1 MKKRIVV
8 IAGLLLFALCGCG
21 PMALL
26 PVKVEE
32 NKSLDGYKYFYMN
45 GTGSTTSRSN
55 VGVNVGYGIYVTD
68 PDKTVNPGDFISGY
82 LMKQGFIRVAEI
94 LQPEETFI
102 VNFGEGGRRY
112 KYDGDD
118 LANQYAQ
125 EVILQFISAET
136 NEVICTIK
144 GEGIGSTQ
152 ADDIRNALQR
162 SLDAY
167 FKVENDDKEVR

>member
-1 MKKRIVV
+1 
-8 IAGLLLFALCGCG
+8 
-21 PMALL
+21 
-26 PVKVEE
+26 
-32 NKSLDGYKYFYMN
+32 
-45 GTGSTTSRSN
+45 
-55 VGVNVGYGIYVTD
+55 
-68 PDKTVNPGDFISGY
+68 
-82 LMKQGFIRVAEI
+82 MKQGFIRVAEI

>member
-1 MKKRIVV
+1 MRKYVVFIVT
-8 IAGLLLFALCGCG
+8 GLVLFLLNGCG
-21 PMALL
+21 MALL
-26 PVKVEE
+26 PVSVEGSR
-32 NKSLDGYKYFYMN
+32 SLDGYKYFYMN

-82 LMKQGFIRVAEI
+82 LMNQGFIRVAEI

-136 NEVICTIK
+136 NEVIC
-144 GEGIGSTQ
+144 
-152 ADDIRNALQR
+152 L
-162 SLDAY
+162 SLIHI
-167 FKVENDDKEVR
+167 

>member
-8 IAGLLLFALCGCG
+8 IAGLLLFALWGCG
-21 PMALL
+21 SIVLL

-82 LMKQGFIRVAEI
+82 LIKKGFVKVAKMPFI
-94 LQPEETFI
+94 HPEETFI
-102 VNFGEGGRRY
+102 VNYGEGGRRY
-112 KYDGDD
+112 KERA
-118 LANQYAQ
+118 LVNQYAQ
-125 EVILQFISAET
+125 EVILQLISAET

-144 GEGIGSTQ
+144 GEGIGNTE
-152 ADDIRNALQR
+152 AEDIRNALQR

-167 FKVENDDKEVR
+167 FEANHSYGN

>member
-1 MKKRIVV
+1 M
-8 IAGLLLFALCGCG
+8 GLLLFALSGCG

-55 VGVNVGYGIYVTD
+55 VGVNVGYGVIVTD

-82 LMKQGFIRVAEI
+82 LMKKGFVRVAEMPFVH
-94 LQPEETFI
+94 PEETFI
-102 VNFGEGGRRY
+102 VNYGEGGRRH
-112 KYDGDD
+112 KYENERA
-118 LANQYAQ
+118 LADQYAQ

-144 GEGIGSTQ
+144 GEGIGNTE
-152 ADDIRNALQR
+152 AEDIRNALQR

-167 FKVENDDKEVR
+167 FGANHSQGN